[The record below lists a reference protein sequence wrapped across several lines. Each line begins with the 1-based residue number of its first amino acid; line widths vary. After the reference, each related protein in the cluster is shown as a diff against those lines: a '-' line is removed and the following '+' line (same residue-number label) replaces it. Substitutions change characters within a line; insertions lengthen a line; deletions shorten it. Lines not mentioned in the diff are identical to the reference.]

1 MAHFRTIESKKKG
14 VSSLGDMI
22 GDDLGKYLNMKPTSD
37 EYAHKGDRQ
46 VNKIYAILKWRF
58 KWDKKHMYNY
68 ILSVHPGVAKKLED
82 GERKHY
88 NMTAVFLALTKKE
101 KGELIKRIEAME
113 KRYKDMNKLKVEEFS
128 KPFGNM
134 GAVKEVRAEC
144 GTCGGK
150 IGDWEDMING

>member
-1 MAHFRTIESKKKG
+1 MAHFRTIESKRKG
-14 VSSLGDMI
+14 VSSLGDVI
-22 GDDLGKYLNMKPTSD
+22 GDDLSKYLNMKPTSD

-68 ILSVHPGVAKKLED
+68 ILSIYPGVAKKLED

-101 KGELIKRIEAME
+101 KGGLIKRIEAME
-113 KRYKDMNKLKVEEFS
+113 KRYKEMNYNKDQIVE
-128 KPFGNM
+128 KP
-134 GAVKEVRAEC
+134 AREC

-150 IGDWEDMING
+150 IGDWEDMINGN